1 MMNNMKQYQWYEVEE
16 CYYFSEFLDIITQKY
31 GDMVVFENNE
41 KRVKYS
47 ELKQE
52 VQKYTSFFSN
62 YTDTLFVI
70 NIKDCFVFTCVYF
83 AAIISGNIAVLC
95 DEKEAKNIL
104 NGQKYVCINDSYA
117 NIIRTEDSH
126 AFVINNR
133 KDKCCTVVCSSGTT
147 SQKKGV
153 MLSQYNLLSDT
164 FAGMRCYEY
173 PKGAVYL
180 NIIPYTHLFGIVADL
195 LGPLYSGGCICYG
208 NKMDFFD
215 NLRKYKPTNLNLP
228 PALVNSIYK
237 LLIATNDFEYAT
249 GGSLKKVMCAGAK
262 MNDNVNDVF
271 GKYGMRVYAA
281 YGLTECSPCVSL
293 SRDEFYKAGSCG
305 MVMPCNNVE
314 IIDGEIVVSG
324 TNVMLGYFNDINATN
339 KVLIDGKLYTGDLGN
354 VDKDNFLYVTGR
366 KNNLIVF
373 SDGTKIMPEE
383 VENEI
388 NCLTMVEE
396 SLVTTS
402 DKTDCINICVVI
414 TMEAKIEI
422 VERDLKE
429 LLKKHNLRHRLN
441 KLVIRYET
449 LERNQLGKIVRRKEF
464 F

>member
-1 MMNNMKQYQWYEVEE
+1 MMNKMKQYQWYEVNE
-16 CYYFSEFLDIITQKY
+16 CYYFSEFLEFITQKY
-31 GDMVVFENNE
+31 SDLVAFENDE
-41 KRVKYS
+41 KKVKYS
-47 ELKQE
+47 EVKPE
-52 VQKYTSFFSN
+52 VQRYATFFSD

-70 NIKDCFVFTCVYF
+70 NIKDCFLFTCVYF
-83 AAIISGNIAVLC
+83 ATIISGNVAVLC
-95 DEKEAKNIL
+95 DKKDIPNIL
-104 NGQKYVCINDSYA
+104 NECKYVYIDETYA
-117 NIIRTEDSH
+117 KTIRSEKSKE
-126 AFVINNR
+126 FVLNNQ
-133 KDKCCTVVCSSGTT
+133 KGKCCTIVCSSGTT

-173 PKGAVYL
+173 PIGAVYL

-195 LGPLYSGGCICYG
+195 LGPLYSGGRICYG

-215 NLRKYKPTNLNLP
+215 DLRKYRPTNLNLP

-249 GGSLKKVMCAGAK
+249 GGALKKVMCAGAK
-262 MNDNVNDVF
+262 MNDNVNEEF
-271 GKYGMRVYAA
+271 SKYGMRVYAA
-281 YGLTECSPCVSL
+281 YGLTECAPCVSL
-293 SRDEFYKAGSCG
+293 SRDEFYKIGSCG
-305 MVMPCNNVE
+305 IVMPCNNVE

-339 KVLIDGKLYTGDLGN
+339 KVLIDGKLFTGDLGF
-354 VDKDNFLYVTGR
+354 VDEDNFLYVTGR
-366 KNNLIVF
+366 KSNLIVF